1 MRAVAAI
8 ALSLSAI
15 ACTGDVGT
23 NDELGSSADVSEFLT
38 TSELSGYDRAIA
50 PRELAFPR
58 DHSSHPQF
66 KTEWWYFTGNLTDAQ
81 SRPYGF
87 QLTFFRFAL
96 APYEPQT
103 QSPWRS
109 RQAWMGHLAITDAAN
124 GEFIHAERFSRGA
137 LGLAGN
143 SPSPFR
149 IWLEDWSATATGP
162 TPFPLRLSAG
172 TRDASLDL
180 TLTAGRPPIPH
191 GEGGLDR
198 KGPEAG
204 NASYYYSMPR
214 MSVEGE
220 LRIGQARRNVTGS
233 AWMDREWSTNSL
245 SPELAGWDWFSL
257 ELSDGRDLMLYRLRT
272 DAGDSSPF
280 SSGSLIG
287 ADGTTVQL
295 GPADFV
301 LEPQDYWTSA
311 STGSR
316 YPVSWNVELPTQDLQ
331 LNVRALIP
339 NQEMNLA
346 VRYWEGAILASGTA
360 NGESL
365 SGRGYLELTGY

>member
-1 MRAVAAI
+1 MRAVAVI
-8 ALSLSAI
+8 VLSLGFT
-15 ACTGDVGT
+15 ACTGDVVT
-23 NDELGSSADVSEFLT
+23 SDEPESSADVSEFLT

-50 PRELAFPR
+50 PRALAFPR

-66 KTEWWYFTGNLTDAQ
+66 KTEWWYFTGNLTDTQ

-96 APYEPQT
+96 APDQPQT
-103 QSPWRS
+103 QSAWRS

-124 GEFIHAERFSRGA
+124 GEFIHAERFSRDA

-143 SPSPFR
+143 SASPFR
-149 IWLEDWSATATGP
+149 LWLEDWSAQATGP
-162 TPFPLRLSAG
+162 RPFPLRLRAG
-172 TRDASLDL
+172 TRDAGLDL

-191 GEGGLDR
+191 GEEGLDR

-220 LRIGQARRNVTGS
+220 LHIDQARLTVTGS

-245 SPELAGWDWFSL
+245 SPELSGWDWFSL

-272 DAGDSSPF
+272 AAGESSLF
-280 SSGSLIG
+280 SSGTLIG
-287 ADGTTVQL
+287 ADGTAVPL

-301 LEPQDYWTSA
+301 LEARDYWTST

-316 YPVSWNVELPTQDLQ
+316 YPVGWSVELPAQDLQ
-331 LNVRALIP
+331 LNVRPLIP

-346 VRYWEGAILASGTA
+346 FRYWEGAIIASGTG
-360 NGESL
+360 NGEPL
-365 SGRGYLELTGY
+365 SA